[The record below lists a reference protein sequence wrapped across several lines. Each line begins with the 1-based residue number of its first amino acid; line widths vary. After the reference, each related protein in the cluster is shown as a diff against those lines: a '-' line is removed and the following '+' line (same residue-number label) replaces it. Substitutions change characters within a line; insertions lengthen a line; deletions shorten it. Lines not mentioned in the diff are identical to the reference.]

1 MKLHLKKSCLAVA
14 CSIGIGFSAQA
25 AALDLTGYGYV
36 TYGNANSYSLPINA
50 IQYNATSG
58 GGTGPGNPY
67 FINSSPGAIKDLV
80 VLATGA
86 SGTDVTTNFLG
97 MDNAYSTPTG
107 VNGSTYF
114 TTNTTGY
121 PDGTPP
127 SSTPFIGQQ
136 VNTWDTTLSA
146 LQTFLGTSASGP
158 NDPIFFF
165 NNNQVNSGASTNQN
179 LAVWAQVTITQY
191 ISATQTNTLG
201 AWDLT
206 NDNGKFAIVTA
217 GGGGTFNGDPSLYN
231 AVAGTGPNTG
241 TNATTDYVFSGGS
254 ICVDTATIAPN
265 TTPVP
270 VPCGSANASKPINHN
285 LGANQ
290 AVYAISFPGMNA
302 LLNGLFNTT
311 DLDLSQYA
319 MHVDLRMGCQSG
331 TATADCV
338 GRNLNNGYE
347 QVFMGSTGSDF
358 VNTVPEPATLALI
371 GLGLLGFGWSRR
383 ERASLA
389 FSA

>member
-25 AALDLTGYGYV
+25 AVLDLTGYGYV
-36 TYGNANSYSLPINA
+36 TYGNAISYSLPINA

-67 FINSSPGAIKDLV
+67 YIVSTPGAIKDLV
-80 VLATGA
+80 VLATG
-86 SGTDVTTNFLG
+86 SNGDGVTTNFTG

-114 TTNTTGY
+114 TTDTTD
-121 PDGTPP
+121 PLVIPP
-127 SSTPFIGQQ
+127 ASTPFIGQQ
-136 VNTWDTTLSA
+136 ANTWDTTLSA

-179 LAVWAQVTITQY
+179 LAVWAQVTVTQY
-191 ISATQTNTLG
+191 FSATDTTNTLG

-206 NDNGKFAIVTA
+206 NQDGKFAIVTA
-217 GGGGTFNGDPSLYN
+217 GGGGTFLGDPSTYN

-241 TNATTDYVFSGGS
+241 TNDATDYVFSGGS
-254 ICVDTATIAPN
+254 ICVDTTTIAAN
-265 TTPVP
+265 TIPLP
-270 VPCGSANASKPINHN
+270 VPCGSPNASAPINHN

-290 AVYAISFPGMNA
+290 AAYAILFPGMNA
-302 LLNGLFNTT
+302 LLNGLFNTGG
-311 DLDLSQYA
+311 LDLSQYA
-319 MHVDLRMGCQSG
+319 MHVDLRMGCQPG
-331 TATADCV
+331 TDPADCV
-338 GRNLNNGYE
+338 GRDLNNGYE
-347 QVFMGSTGSDF
+347 QVFMGSTGSNF
-358 VNTVPEPATLALI
+358 ENNVPEPATLALI

-383 ERASLA
+383 ERATPA